1 MEREISVPTHPRN
14 MEVQAV
20 AFETTETVDCD
31 ILIIGGGM
39 SGCGAAFE
47 AKYWAGDKRVVLAE
61 KAVIE
66 RSGATGEGLSAI
78 NCYMGQRYGWNTPED
93 FVNYVVNDMMGLARE
108 DLVYDVGRHVDNSV
122 HLLEEWGLPIWKQ
135 ENGQYERIGRWQI
148 PIHGESIK
156 PIVAEPARTA
166 LGQENIYER
175 IAITHLLT
183 DDDDPGKIAGAVGF
197 SVRDNKF
204 YVFRSPVVII
214 TTGGASNVFR
224 PRSVSE
230 GLGRTW
236 YSVFA
241 TGSAYGLMI
250 PAGVEMTQM
259 EHRFVPTRFKD
270 GYGPVGMWFQYFHAK
285 VLNALGDD
293 YTVTRAAELDKY
305 EPYGSAIPTPT
316 PLRNHQMFLDIR
328 DGYGPM
334 YMRTDQAMQALSAR
348 PDGTL
353 DPAKM
358 DQVRNEAWEDFLDMT
373 ISQALTWAAQN
384 IAPEETPS
392 EVVLAEPYIM
402 GSHSGE
408 AGAWVSGP
416 EDIASDD
423 YFWGYNRMTTI
434 RGLFAAGDGVGA
446 APHKFSSGS
455 FTEGR
460 IAAKAAVNYLTDNP
474 ARPSVTGGQVHGL
487 QQSILAPLSTFDR
500 HKGATT
506 AEEIN
511 PNYLTPKQA
520 LVRLQ
525 KIMDEYGAGAS
536 AWYTTNGPTLE
547 RGITL
552 IEMLREDLAHL
563 AARSPH
569 ELMRCWELV
578 HRAWVGEAHLRHL
591 LHREETRWPGYYYRS
606 DFPDL
611 DDANWRVFVNSR
623 YDRNADS
630 WNLTTRPYRNLI
642 TA

>member
-1 MEREISVPTHPRN
+1 MALP
-14 MEVQAV
+14 
-20 AFETTETVDCD
+20 TTETVECD

-47 AKYWAGDKRVVLAE
+47 AKYWGSKLRVVMVE
-61 KAVIE
+61 KAAIE
-66 RSGATGEGLSAI
+66 RSGAAGEGLSAI
-78 NCYMGQRYGWNTPED
+78 NCYLGQRYGWNTPED
-93 FVNYVVNDMMGLARE
+93 FVRYVVNDMMGLARE
-108 DLVYDVGRHVDNSV
+108 DLVYDVGRHVDSSV
-122 HLLEEWGLPIWKQ
+122 HLLEEWGLPVWKK
-135 ENGQYERIGRWQI
+135 ENGEYERIGRWQI

-156 PIVAEPARTA
+156 PITAEPARKA
-166 LGQENIYER
+166 LGPENLYER
-175 IAITHLLT
+175 VVVTHLLT
-183 DDDDPGKIAGAVGF
+183 DAGDSRRIAGAIGF
-197 SVRDNKF
+197 GVRENKF
-204 YVFRSPVVII
+204 YVFKAKAVIV

-224 PRSVSE
+224 PRSVDE

-250 PAGVEMTQM
+250 PIGTEMTQM

-270 GYGPVGMWFQYFHAK
+270 GYGPVGMWFQYFHAR
-285 VLNALGDD
+285 VTNSLGED
-293 YTVTRAAELDKY
+293 YTITREDELRKW
-305 EPYGSAIPTPT
+305 EPYGSAVPVPT
-316 PLRNHQMFLDIR
+316 PLRNHQMFMDIR
-328 DGYGPM
+328 DGLGPM
-334 YMRTDQAMQALSAR
+334 YMRTDEAMQKLA
-348 PDGTL
+348 GG

-358 DQVRNEAWEDFLDMT
+358 DRVRNEAWEDFLDMT

-408 AGAWVSGP
+408 SGAWVSGP
-416 EDIASDD
+416 EDLSPPE
-423 YFWGYNRMTTI
+423 YFWGYNKMTTV

-460 IAAKAAVNYLTDNP
+460 LAAKAAVNYLIDHP
-474 ARPSVTGGQVHGL
+474 EWPVASDAQVSRL
-487 QQSILAPLSTFDR
+487 QETIWAPLETFDR
-500 HKGATT
+500 HKGVST

-511 PNYLTPKQA
+511 PHYLTPKQG

-525 KIMDEYGAGAS
+525 KIMDEYAGGTS

-547 RGITL
+547 RGIQL
-552 IEMLREDLAHL
+552 IETLREDLAHL
-563 AARSPH
+563 GARNRH

-578 HRAWVGEAHLRHL
+578 HRAWVGEAHMRHL
-591 LHREETRWPGYYYRS
+591 LHRKETRWPGYYYRS
-606 DFPDL
+606 DYPNL

-623 YDRNADS
+623 FDAESGVWDIFTKPFIS
-630 WNLTTRPYRNLI
+630 ICT
-642 TA
+642 

>member
-1 MEREISVPTHPRN
+1 MATPT
-14 MEVQAV
+14 V
-20 AFETTETVDCD
+20 ETVECD

-47 AKYWAGDKRVVLAE
+47 SKFWGSDLKVVIAE

-108 DLVYDVGRHVDNSV
+108 DLVYDVGRHVDSSV
-122 HLLEEWGLPIWKQ
+122 HLLEEWGLPIWKKDD
-135 ENGQYERIGRWQI
+135 GTYERIGRWQI

-156 PIVAEPARTA
+156 PVTAEPARKA
-166 LGQENIYER
+166 VGQENLYER
-175 IAITHLLT
+175 VSITHLLA
-183 DDDDPGKIAGAVGF
+183 DANDPNRIAGAVGF
-197 SVRDNKF
+197 GVREDKL
-204 YVFRSPVVII
+204 YVFKAKAVII

-224 PRSVSE
+224 PRSVNE
-230 GLGRTW
+230 GIGRTW

-250 PAGVEMTQM
+250 PVGTEMTQM

-270 GYGPVGMWFQYFHAK
+270 GYGPVGMWFQYFHAR
-285 VLNALGDD
+285 VTNALGDD
-293 YTVTRAAELDKY
+293 YTVTRDDELDKFL
-305 EPYGSAIPTPT
+305 PYGRAVPTPT
-316 PLRNHQMFLDIR
+316 PLRNHQMFLDIQA
-328 DGYGPM
+328 GLGPM
-334 YMRTDQAMQALSAR
+334 YMRTEEAMQKLA
-348 PDGTL
+348 GG

-373 ISQALTWAAQN
+373 IAQALTWASQN
-384 IAPEETPS
+384 IEPEVTPS
-392 EVVLAEPYIM
+392 EVNLAEPYIM

-416 EDIASDD
+416 EDLAPPE
-423 YFWGYNRMTTI
+423 YFWGYNKMTTI

-460 IAAKAAVNYLTDNP
+460 LAAKAAVNFVRDSGDTPTVNDE
-474 ARPSVTGGQVHGL
+474 QVRQLH
-487 QQSILAPLSTFDR
+487 QSIWAPLETFDK
-500 HKGATT
+500 HKGAST

-511 PNYLTPKQA
+511 PNYINPSQA

-525 KIMDEYGAGAS
+525 KIMDEYAGGAS

-547 RGITL
+547 RGIAL
-552 IEMLREDLAHL
+552 IEMLREDLTQL
-563 AARSPH
+563 AARNRH
-569 ELMRCWELV
+569 ELLRCWEVV
-578 HRAWVGEAHLRHL
+578 HRTWVGEAHMRHL
-591 LHREETRWPGYYYRS
+591 LHRQETRWPGYYYRA
-606 DFPDL
+606 DYPNL
-611 DDANWRVFVNSR
+611 DDANWRVFVNSS
-623 YDRNADS
+623 YDAANNK
-630 WNLTTRPYRNLI
+630 WNLRTRPYINVV
-642 TA
+642 T

>member
-1 MEREISVPTHPRN
+1 MTLP
-14 MEVQAV
+14 
-20 AFETTETVDCD
+20 TTETIDCD

-47 AKYWAGDKRVVLAE
+47 SKYWSGDLRVVMVE

-93 FVNYVVNDMMGLARE
+93 YTNYVVNDMMGLARE

-122 HLLEEWGLPIWKQ
+122 HLLEEWGLPIWKKD
-135 ENGQYERIGRWQI
+135 NGEYQRIGRWQI

-156 PIVAEPARTA
+156 PITAEPARKA
-166 LGQENIYER
+166 IGPENLFER
-175 IAITHLLT
+175 VSVTHLLT
-183 DDDDPGKIAGAVGF
+183 DADDPQKIAGAVGF
-197 SVRDNKF
+197 AVRENKF
-204 YVFRSPVVII
+204 YVFRAKAVII
-214 TTGGASNVFR
+214 TCGGASNVFR
-224 PRSVSE
+224 PRSVGE
-230 GLGRTW
+230 GMGRVW

-241 TGSAYGLMI
+241 TGAAYGLMI
-250 PAGVEMTQM
+250 PIGTEMTQM

-270 GYGPVGMWFQYFHAK
+270 GYGPVGMWFQYFHAQ
-285 VLNALGDD
+285 VLNSKGED
-293 YTVTRAAELDKY
+293 YTVTRADELKKY

-316 PLRNHQMFLDIR
+316 PLRNHQMFMDIKE
-328 DGYGPM
+328 GLGPM
-334 YMRTDQAMQALSAR
+334 YMRTDIAMQKLAE
-348 PDGTL
+348 G

-358 DQVRNEAWEDFLDMT
+358 DKVRDEAWEDFLDMT
-373 ISQALTWAAQN
+373 ISQALTWASQN
-384 IAPEETPS
+384 IAPEDTPT

-416 EDIASDD
+416 EDIATGD

-460 IAAKAAVNYLTDNP
+460 IAAKAAVGYVTDNP
-474 ARPSVTGGQVHGL
+474 SAPAVSDANVRDIQET
-487 QQSILAPLSTFDR
+487 IWAPLETFEK
-500 HKGATT
+500 HKGASS

-511 PNYLTPKQA
+511 PNFMTPKQG

-536 AWYTTNGPTLE
+536 TWYTTNEPTLL
-547 RGITL
+547 RGIEL
-552 IEMLREDLAHL
+552 IEMFREDLTHL
-563 AARSPH
+563 AARNRH

-578 HRAWVGEAHLRHL
+578 HRTWVGEAHLRHL
-591 LHREETRWPGYYYRS
+591 LYRKETRWPGYYYRS
-606 DFPDL
+606 DYPDL
-611 DDANWRVFVNSR
+611 DDANWRVFVNSKF
-623 YDRNADS
+623 DAAKNS
-630 WNLTTRPYRNLI
+630 WDLQTKPYRNII
-642 TA
+642 TSI

>member
-1 MEREISVPTHPRN
+1 MALP
-14 MEVQAV
+14 
-20 AFETTETVDCD
+20 TTETVECD

-47 AKYWAGDKRVVLAE
+47 TNYWGDKLRVVMVE
-61 KAVIE
+61 KAAIE

-108 DLVYDVGRHVDNSV
+108 DLVYDVGRHVDSTV
-122 HLLEEWGLPIWKQ
+122 HLLEEWGLPIWKK
-135 ENGQYERIGRWQI
+135 ENGEYERIGRWQI

-156 PIVAEPARTA
+156 PIAAEPARTA
-166 LGQENIYER
+166 LGQGNLYER
-175 IAITHLLT
+175 VSVTHLLT
-183 DDDDPGKIAGAVGF
+183 DANDPGKIAGAIGF
-197 SVRDNKF
+197 SVRENKF
-204 YVFRSPVVII
+204 YVFRAKAVIV

-224 PRSVSE
+224 PRSVNE

-270 GYGPVGMWFQYFHAK
+270 GYGPVGMWFQYFHAR
-285 VLNALGDD
+285 VTNALGED
-293 YTVTRAAELDKY
+293 YTITRAAELDKY

-316 PLRNHQMFLDIR
+316 PLRNHQMYLDLR
-328 DGYGPM
+328 DGLGPM
-334 YMRTDQAMQALSAR
+334 YMRTEEAMEKLAE
-348 PDGTL
+348 G

-358 DQVRNEAWEDFLDMT
+358 EQVRNEAWEDFLDMT

-416 EDIASDD
+416 EDLAPPE
-423 YFWGYNRMTTI
+423 YFWGYNKMTTI

-460 IAAKAAVNYLTDNP
+460 LAGKSAVNY
-474 ARPSVTGGQVHGL
+474 VTGNADAPTLSNAQVTQL
-487 QQSILAPLSTFDR
+487 QETIWAPLETFEKSSGASTSSQV
-500 HKGATT
+500 
-506 AEEIN
+506 N
-511 PNYLTPKQA
+511 PHYITPRQGLA
-520 LVRLQ
+520 RLQ
-525 KIMDEYGAGAS
+525 KIMDEYAGGTSAS
-536 AWYTTNGPTLE
+536 YTTNAHTLE
-547 RGITL
+547 RGIAL
-552 IEMLREDLAHL
+552 IETLREDLAHL
-563 AARSPH
+563 GARNLH
-569 ELMRCWELV
+569 ELLRCWELA
-578 HRAWVGEAHLRHL
+578 HRVWVGEAHMRHL
-591 LHREETRWPGYYYRS
+591 LHRRETRWPGYYYRS

-611 DDANWRVFVNSR
+611 DDQNWRVFVNSR
-623 YDRNADS
+623 YDAANNS
-630 WNLTTRPYRNLI
+630 WDVFTKPYI
-642 TA
+642 SIVT

>member
-1 MEREISVPTHPRN
+1 MTLP
-14 MEVQAV
+14 
-20 AFETTETVDCD
+20 TTETIECD

-47 AKYWAGDKRVVLAE
+47 SKYWSGDLKVVMVE
-61 KAVIE
+61 KAAIE

-93 FVNYVVNDMMGLARE
+93 YTNYVVNDMMGLARE

-122 HLLEEWGLPIWKQ
+122 HLLEEWGLPIWKK
-135 ENGQYERIGRWQI
+135 ENGEYERIGRWQI

-156 PIVAEPARTA
+156 PIAAEPARKA
-166 LGQENIYER
+166 IGPENLFER
-175 IAITHLLT
+175 VAVTHLLT
-183 DDDDPGKIAGAVGF
+183 DADDPQKIAGAVGF
-197 SVRDNKF
+197 AVRENKF
-204 YVFRSPVVII
+204 YVFKAKAVII
-214 TTGGASNVFR
+214 TCGGASNVFR
-224 PRSVSE
+224 PRSVGE
-230 GLGRTW
+230 GMGRVW

-241 TGSAYGLMI
+241 TGAAYGLMI
-250 PAGVEMTQM
+250 PIGTEMTQM

-270 GYGPVGMWFQYFHAK
+270 GYGPVGMWFQYFHAQ
-285 VLNALGDD
+285 VLNAKGED
-293 YTVTRAAELDKY
+293 YTVTRADELKKY

-316 PLRNHQMFLDIR
+316 PLRNHQMFMDVK
-328 DGYGPM
+328 DGLGPM
-334 YMRTDQAMQALSAR
+334 YMRTDVAMQKLAE
-348 PDGTL
+348 G

-358 DQVRNEAWEDFLDMT
+358 DKVRDEAWEDFLDMT

-384 IAPEETPS
+384 IAPEDTPT

-416 EDIASDD
+416 EDIATGE

-434 RGLFAAGDGVGA
+434 KGLFAAGDGVGA

-460 IAAKAAVNYLTDNP
+460 IAAKSAVGYVSDNP
-474 ARPSVTGGQVHGL
+474 AAPTVSDANVRGIQET
-487 QQSILAPLSTFDR
+487 IWAPLETFDK
-500 HKGATT
+500 HKGASSS
-506 AEEIN
+506 EDIN
-511 PNYLTPKQA
+511 PNYITPKQG

-525 KIMDEYGAGAS
+525 KIMDEYGGGAS
-536 AWYTTNGPTLE
+536 MGYTTNAPTLE
-547 RGITL
+547 RGIEL
-552 IEMLREDLAHL
+552 IEMFREDLTHL
-563 AARSPH
+563 AARNRH

-578 HRAWVGEAHLRHL
+578 HRTWVGEAHLRHL

-611 DDANWRVFVNSR
+611 DDAKWRVFVNSKF
-623 YDRNADS
+623 DAANNS
-630 WNLTTRPYRNLI
+630 WDLQTRPYKNII
-642 TA
+642 TSI

>member
-1 MEREISVPTHPRN
+1 M
-14 MEVQAV
+14 
-20 AFETTETVDCD
+20 AFENTETVDCD

-47 AKYWAGDKRVVLAE
+47 AKYWAGDRRVVLVE
-61 KAVIE
+61 KAALE

-93 FVNYVVNDMMGLARE
+93 FVSYVVNDMMGLARE

-156 PIVAEPARTA
+156 PIAAEPARKA
-166 LGQENIYER
+166 LGEENIYER
-175 IAITHLLT
+175 VVITHLLT
-183 DDDDPGKIAGAVGF
+183 DADDPGKVGGAMGF
-197 SVRDNKF
+197 SVRDDKF

-214 TTGGASNVFR
+214 TSGGASNVFR
-224 PRSVSE
+224 PRSVGE

-236 YSVFA
+236 YSVFD

-285 VLNALGDD
+285 VLNALGED
-293 YTVTRAAELDKY
+293 YTVTRADELDKY

-334 YMRTDQAMQALSAR
+334 YMRTDQAMQELS
-348 PDGTL
+348 GG
-353 DPAKM
+353 DPAKLE
-358 DQVRNEAWEDFLDMT
+358 QVRNEAWEDFLDMT

-384 IAPEETPS
+384 IAPEDTPS

-416 EDIASDD
+416 EDIPAGD
-423 YFWGYNRMTTI
+423 YFWGYNRMTII

-460 IAAKAAVNYLTDNP
+460 IAAKAAVNFLADNP
-474 ARPSVTGGQVHGL
+474 GPSRVTDTQVQGKREE
-487 QQSILAPLSTFDR
+487 ILGPLATFNR
-500 HKGATT
+500 YSGAST
-506 AEEIN
+506 AEDVN
-511 PNYLTPKQA
+511 PNYLTPRQG

-536 AWYTTNGPTLE
+536 AWYTTNGPTLR
-547 RGITL
+547 RGIEL
-552 IEMLREDLAHL
+552 IEMLREDLPHL
-563 AARSPH
+563 AARTPH

-578 HRAWVGEAHLRHL
+578 HRVWVGEAHLRHL
-591 LHREETRWPGYYYRS
+591 LYREETRWPGYYYRS
-606 DFPDL
+606 DFPNL
-611 DDANWRVFVNSR
+611 DDANWRVFVNSQ
-623 YDRNADS
+623 YDSNSDS
-630 WNLTTRPYRNLI
+630 WRLMTRPYRNLI
-642 TA
+642 T

>member
-1 MEREISVPTHPRN
+1 MALP
-14 MEVQAV
+14 
-20 AFETTETVDCD
+20 TTETVDCD
-31 ILIIGGGM
+31 VLIIGGGM

-47 AKYWAGDKRVVLAE
+47 AKYWSGDSRVVMVE
-61 KAVIE
+61 KAAIE

-78 NCYMGQRYGWNTPED
+78 NCYMGQRFGWNTPED
-93 FVNYVVNDMMGLARE
+93 FVRYVVNDMMGLARE

-122 HLLEEWGLPIWKQ
+122 HLLEEWGLPIWKR
-135 ENGQYERIGRWQI
+135 ENGEYERIGRWQI

-156 PIVAEPARTA
+156 PIAAEPARTA
-166 LGQENIYER
+166 LGPENLYER
-175 IAITHLLT
+175 VCVTHLLT
-183 DDDDPGKIAGAVGF
+183 DANEPDRIAGAVGF
-197 SVRDNKF
+197 AVRENKF
-204 YVFRSPVVII
+204 YVFRSRTVVI

-250 PAGVEMTQM
+250 PIGTEMTQM

-285 VLNALGDD
+285 VTNSLGDD
-293 YTVTRAAELDKY
+293 YTVTRADELKKY

-328 DGYGPM
+328 DGLGPM
-334 YMRTDQAMQALSAR
+334 YMRTDEAMHALS
-348 PDGTL
+348 GG
-353 DPAKM
+353 DPARM
-358 DQVRNEAWEDFLDMT
+358 EQVRNEAWEDFLDMT

-384 IAPEETPS
+384 IAPEDTPS

-416 EDIASDD
+416 EDIATGD
-423 YFWGYNRMTTI
+423 YFWGYNRMTTVK
-434 RGLFAAGDGVGA
+434 GLFAAGDGVGA

-460 IAAKAAVNYLTDNP
+460 LAGKAAVNFLADNS
-474 ARPSVTGGQVHGL
+474 ARPTLDPEATQEL
-487 QQSILAPLSTFDR
+487 QRNIWGPMETFDR
-500 HKGATT
+500 HKGETT

-511 PNYLTPKQA
+511 PHYLTPKQG

-525 KIMDEYGAGAS
+525 KIMDEYGAGAG

-547 RGITL
+547 RGISL
-552 IEMLREDLAHL
+552 LEVLRQDLAHL
-563 AARSPH
+563 AARNRH

-578 HRAWVGEAHLRHL
+578 HRAWVGEAHMRHL
-591 LHREETRWPGYYYRS
+591 LHRQETRWPGYYYRS

-623 YDRNADS
+623 YDASNDN
-630 WNLTTRPYRNLI
+630 WEIFTRPYRNLI
-642 TA
+642 T

>member
-1 MEREISVPTHPRN
+1 MTLP
-14 MEVQAV
+14 
-20 AFETTETVDCD
+20 TTETIDCD

-47 AKYWAGDKRVVLAE
+47 SKYWSGDLKVVMVE
-61 KAVIE
+61 KAAIE

-93 FVNYVVNDMMGLARE
+93 YTNYVVNDMMGLARE

-122 HLLEEWGLPIWKQ
+122 HLLEEWGLPIWKK
-135 ENGQYERIGRWQI
+135 ENGEYERIGRWQI

-156 PIVAEPARTA
+156 PVAAEPARKA
-166 LGQENIYER
+166 IGPENLYER
-175 IAITHLLT
+175 VAITHLLT
-183 DDDDPGKIAGAVGF
+183 DADDPQKIAGAVGF
-197 SVRDNKF
+197 AVRENKF
-204 YVFRSPVVII
+204 YVFRAKAVII
-214 TTGGASNVFR
+214 TCGGASNVFR
-224 PRSVSE
+224 PRSVGE
-230 GLGRTW
+230 GMGRVW

-241 TGSAYGLMI
+241 TGAAYGLMI
-250 PAGVEMTQM
+250 PIGTEMTQM

-270 GYGPVGMWFQYFHAK
+270 GYGPVGMWFQYFHAQ
-285 VLNALGDD
+285 VLNAKGED
-293 YTVTRAAELDKY
+293 YTVTRADELKKY

-316 PLRNHQMFLDIR
+316 PLRNHQMFLDIK
-328 DGYGPM
+328 DGLGPM
-334 YMRTDQAMQALSAR
+334 YMRTDVAMQKLAE
-348 PDGTL
+348 G

-358 DQVRNEAWEDFLDMT
+358 DKVRDEAWEDFLDMT

-384 IAPEETPS
+384 IAPEDTPT

-416 EDIASDD
+416 EDIATGD

-434 RGLFAAGDGVGA
+434 KGLFAAGDGVGA
-446 APHKFSSGS
+446 TPHKFSSGS

-460 IAAKAAVNYLTDNP
+460 IAAKSAVGYVSDNP
-474 ARPSVTGGQVHGL
+474 AAPSVSDANVRGIQET
-487 QQSILAPLSTFDR
+487 IWAPLETFEK
-500 HKGATT
+500 HKGASS

-511 PNYLTPKQA
+511 PNYMTPKQG

-525 KIMDEYGAGAS
+525 KIMDEYGGGAS
-536 AWYTTNGPTLE
+536 TGYTTNKPTLE
-547 RGITL
+547 RGIEL
-552 IEMLREDLAHL
+552 IEMFREDLVHL
-563 AARSPH
+563 AARNRH

-578 HRAWVGEAHLRHL
+578 HRTWVGESHLRHL

-611 DDANWRVFVNSR
+611 DDTNWRVFVNSKF
-623 YDRNADS
+623 DAANNAWS
-630 WNLTTRPYRNLI
+630 LQTRPYKNII
-642 TA
+642 TSI